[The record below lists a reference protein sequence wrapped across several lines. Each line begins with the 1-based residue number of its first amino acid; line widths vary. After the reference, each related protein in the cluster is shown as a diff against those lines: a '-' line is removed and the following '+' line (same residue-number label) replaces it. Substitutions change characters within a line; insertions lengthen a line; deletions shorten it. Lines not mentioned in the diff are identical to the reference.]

1 MGGKFDKEFIDKKG
15 KRMDGRA
22 PNELRPLKIEAG
34 VLEEADGSCYLE
46 WGNNKI
52 YCGVFGPIECH
63 PRHKQKQDRA
73 IIQARYNMA
82 PFSVDDRKRPGL
94 DRRSTEIGLLISE
107 ALERVVMVEK
117 YPKAAIRVDIQVVE
131 AHAGTRCAALTA
143 ASVALADAGIP
154 MKDLVPSCA
163 TGKVGGKIVLDLNKE
178 EDNFGEADL
187 PLAVLPSTQEVVL
200 MQMDGELTPEEFEE
214 AFDMAIKGC
223 EQVYE
228 IQRDALK
235 RRYGGE
241 H

>member
-34 VLEEADGSCYLE
+34 VLDEADGSCYLE
-46 WGNNKI
+46 WGNNKV

-117 YPKAAIRVDIQVVE
+117 YPKAAIRVDIQVIE

-143 ASVALADAGIP
+143 ASVAVITT
-154 MKDLVPSCA
+154 M
-163 TGKVGGKIVLDLNKE
+163 IN
-178 EDNFGEADL
+178 
-187 PLAVLPSTQEVVL
+187 
-200 MQMDGELTPEEFEE
+200 
-214 AFDMAIKGC
+214 
-223 EQVYE
+223 
-228 IQRDALK
+228 
-235 RRYGGE
+235 
-241 H
+241 

>member
-34 VLEEADGSCYLE
+34 VLDEADGSSYLE
-46 WGNNKI
+46 WGNNKV

-63 PRHKQKQDRA
+63 PRHKQKPDRA

-143 ASVALADAGIP
+143 ASVAVADAGIP

-163 TGKVGGKIVLDLNKE
+163 TGKVDGKVVLDLNKE

-187 PLAVLPSTQEVVL
+187 PLAVLPSTEEVVL

-214 AFDMAIKGC
+214 AFNMAIDGC
-223 EQVYE
+223 KQVYE

-235 RRYGGE
+235 RKYGGK
-241 H
+241 

>member
-15 KRMDGRA
+15 KRMDGRD

-34 VLEEADGSCYLE
+34 VLDEADGSSYLE
-46 WGNNKI
+46 WGNNKV

-63 PRHKQKQDRA
+63 PRHKQKPDRA

-143 ASVALADAGIP
+143 ASVAVADAGIP

-163 TGKVGGKIVLDLNKE
+163 TGKVDGKVVLDLNKE

-187 PLAVLPSTQEVVL
+187 PLAVLPSTEEVVL
-200 MQMDGELTPEEFEE
+200 MQMDGELTPEEFDE
-214 AFDMAIKGC
+214 AFDMAIDGC
-223 EQVYE
+223 KQVYE

-235 RRYGGE
+235 RKYGGK
-241 H
+241 

>member
-15 KRMDGRA
+15 KRIDGRK
-22 PNELRPLKIEAG
+22 PNELRNLKIEAG
-34 VLEEADGSCYLE
+34 VLDEADGSSYLE

-63 PRHKQKQDRA
+63 PRHKQKPDRA

-94 DRRSTEIGLLISE
+94 DRRSMEISLLISE

-143 ASVALADAGIP
+143 ASVAVADAGIP
-154 MKDLVPSCA
+154 MKDLIPSCA
-163 TGKVGGKIVLDLNKE
+163 TGRIDGKVVLDLNKE

-187 PLAVLPSTQEVVL
+187 PVAVLPSTEEVVL
-200 MQMDGELTPEEFEE
+200 MQMDGELTPDEFEE
-214 AFDMAIKGC
+214 AFDMAIDGC
-223 EQVYE
+223 KQVYE

-235 RRYGGE
+235 RKYGGK
-241 H
+241 

>member
-1 MGGKFDKEFIDKKG
+1 
-15 KRMDGRA
+15 MDGRD

-34 VLEEADGSCYLE
+34 VLDEADGSSYLE
-46 WGNNKI
+46 WGNNKV

-63 PRHKQKQDRA
+63 PRHKQKPDRA

-143 ASVALADAGIP
+143 ASVAVADAGIP

-163 TGKVGGKIVLDLNKE
+163 TGKVDGKVVLDLNKE

-187 PLAVLPSTQEVVL
+187 PLAVLPATEEVVL
-200 MQMDGELTPEEFEE
+200 MQMDGELTPDEFEE
-214 AFDMAIKGC
+214 AFNMAIEGC
-223 EQVYE
+223 KQVYE
-228 IQRDALK
+228 VQRNALK
-235 RRYGGE
+235 NRYGGK
-241 H
+241 

>member
-34 VLEEADGSCYLE
+34 VLDEADGSSYLE
-46 WGNNKI
+46 WGNNKV

-63 PRHKQKQDRA
+63 PRHKQKPDRA

-143 ASVALADAGIP
+143 ASVAVADAGIP

-163 TGKVGGKIVLDLNKE
+163 TGKVDGKVVLDLNKE

-187 PLAVLPSTQEVVL
+187 PLAVLPATEEVVL
-200 MQMDGELTPEEFEE
+200 MQMDGELTPDEFEE
-214 AFDMAIKGC
+214 AFNMAIEGC
-223 EQVYE
+223 KQVYE
-228 IQRDALK
+228 VQRNALK
-235 RRYGGE
+235 NRYGGK
-241 H
+241 

>member
-34 VLEEADGSCYLE
+34 VLDEADGSCYLE
-46 WGNNKI
+46 WGNNKV

-63 PRHKQKQDRA
+63 PRHKQKPDRA

-143 ASVALADAGIP
+143 ASVAVADAGIP

-163 TGKVGGKIVLDLNKE
+163 TGKVDGKIVLDLNKE

-187 PLAVLPSTQEVVL
+187 PLAVLPATEEVVL
-200 MQMDGELTPEEFEE
+200 MQMDGELTPDEFEE
-214 AFDMAIKGC
+214 AFNMAIEGC
-223 EQVYE
+223 KQVYE
-228 IQRDALK
+228 VQRNALK
-235 RRYGGE
+235 NRYGGK
-241 H
+241 

>member
-15 KRMDGRA
+15 KRIDGRK
-22 PNELRPLKIEAG
+22 PNELRHLKIEAG
-34 VLEEADGSCYLE
+34 VLDEADGSSYLE

-63 PRHKQKQDRA
+63 PRHKQKPDRA

-94 DRRSTEIGLLISE
+94 DRRSMEISLLISE

-143 ASVALADAGIP
+143 ASVAVADAGIP
-154 MKDLVPSCA
+154 MKDLIPSCA
-163 TGKVGGKIVLDLNKE
+163 TGRIDGKVVLDLNKE

-187 PLAVLPSTQEVVL
+187 PVAVIPSTEEVVL
-200 MQMDGELTPEEFEE
+200 MQMDGELTPDEFEE
-214 AFDMAIKGC
+214 AFNMAIDGC
-223 EQVYE
+223 KQVYE

-235 RRYGGE
+235 RKYGGK
-241 H
+241 

>member
-34 VLEEADGSCYLE
+34 VLDEADGSCYLE
-46 WGNNKI
+46 WGNNKV

-63 PRHKQKQDRA
+63 PRHKQKPDRA

-107 ALERVVMVEK
+107 AHERVVMVEK

-143 ASVALADAGIP
+143 ASVAVADAGIP

-163 TGKVGGKIVLDLNKE
+163 TGKVDGKIVLDLNKE

-187 PLAVLPSTQEVVL
+187 PLAVLPATEEVVL
-200 MQMDGELTPEEFEE
+200 MQMDGELTPDEFEE
-214 AFDMAIKGC
+214 AFNMAIEGC
-223 EQVYE
+223 KQVYK
-228 IQRDALK
+228 IQREALK
-235 RRYGGE
+235 NRYGGK
-241 H
+241 

>member
-15 KRMDGRA
+15 KRIDGRK
-22 PNELRPLKIEAG
+22 PNELRHLKIEAG
-34 VLEEADGSCYLE
+34 VLDEADGSSYLE

-63 PRHKQKQDRA
+63 PRHKQKPDRA

-94 DRRSTEIGLLISE
+94 DRRSMEISLLISE

-131 AHAGTRCAALTA
+131 AHAGTRCAALPA
-143 ASVALADAGIP
+143 ASVAVADAGIP
-154 MKDLVPSCA
+154 MKDLIPSCA
-163 TGKVGGKIVLDLNKE
+163 TGRIDGKVVLDLNKE

-187 PLAVLPSTQEVVL
+187 PVAVIPSTEEVVL
-200 MQMDGELTPEEFEE
+200 MQMDGELTPDEFEE
-214 AFDMAIKGC
+214 AFNMAIDGC
-223 EQVYE
+223 KQVYE

-235 RRYGGE
+235 RKYGGK
-241 H
+241 

>member
-34 VLEEADGSCYLE
+34 VLDEADGSCYLE
-46 WGNNKI
+46 WGNNKV

-63 PRHKQKQDRA
+63 PRH
-73 IIQARYNMA
+73 
-82 PFSVDDRKRPGL
+82 RKRPGL

-143 ASVALADAGIP
+143 ASVAVADAGIP

-163 TGKVGGKIVLDLNKE
+163 TGKVDGKVVLDLNKE

-187 PLAVLPSTQEVVL
+187 PLAVLPATEEVVL
-200 MQMDGELTPEEFEE
+200 MQMDGELTPDEFEE
-214 AFDMAIKGC
+214 AFNMAIEGC
-223 EQVYE
+223 KQVYE
-228 IQRDALK
+228 VQRNALK
-235 RRYGGE
+235 NRYGGK
-241 H
+241 

>member
-22 PNELRPLKIEAG
+22 PNEVRPLKIEAG
-34 VLEEADGSCYLE
+34 VLDEADGSSYLE
-46 WGNNKI
+46 WGNNKV

-63 PRHKQKQDRA
+63 PRHKQKPDRA

-143 ASVALADAGIP
+143 ASVAVADAGIP

-163 TGKVGGKIVLDLNKE
+163 TGKVDGKVVLDLNKE

-187 PLAVLPSTQEVVL
+187 PLAVLPATEEVVL
-200 MQMDGELTPEEFEE
+200 MQMDGELTPDEFEE
-214 AFDMAIKGC
+214 AFNMAIEGC
-223 EQVYE
+223 KQVYE
-228 IQRDALK
+228 VQRNALK
-235 RRYGGE
+235 NRYGGK
-241 H
+241 

>member
-34 VLEEADGSCYLE
+34 VLDEADGSSYLE
-46 WGNNKI
+46 WGNNKV

-63 PRHKQKQDRA
+63 PRHKQKPDRA

-143 ASVALADAGIP
+143 ASVAVADAGIP

-163 TGKVGGKIVLDLNKE
+163 TGKVDGKVVLDLNKE

-187 PLAVLPSTQEVVL
+187 PLAVLPSTEEVVL

-214 AFDMAIKGC
+214 AFDMAIEGC
-223 EQVYE
+223 KQVYE

-235 RRYGGE
+235 RKYGGK
-241 H
+241 

>member
-46 WGNNKI
+46 WGNNKV

-117 YPKAAIRVDIQVVE
+117 YPKAAIRVDIQVIE

-143 ASVALADAGIP
+143 ASVAVADAGIP

-163 TGKVGGKIVLDLNKE
+163 TGKIGGKVVLDLNKE

-187 PLAVLPSTQEVVL
+187 PLAVLPSTEEVVL
-200 MQMDGELTPEEFEE
+200 MQMDGELTPDEFEE
-214 AFDMAIKGC
+214 AFNMAIEGC
-223 EQVYE
+223 KQVYE

-235 RRYGGE
+235 RRYGGK
-241 H
+241 

>member
-15 KRMDGRA
+15 KRMDGRD

-34 VLEEADGSCYLE
+34 VLDEADGSSYLE
-46 WGNNKI
+46 WGNNKV

-63 PRHKQKQDRA
+63 PRHKQKPDRA

-143 ASVALADAGIP
+143 ASVAVADAGIP

-163 TGKVGGKIVLDLNKE
+163 TGKVDGKVVLDLNKE

-187 PLAVLPSTQEVVL
+187 PLAVLPATEEVVL
-200 MQMDGELTPEEFEE
+200 MQMDGELTPDEFEE
-214 AFDMAIKGC
+214 AFNMAIEGC
-223 EQVYE
+223 KQVYE
-228 IQRDALK
+228 VQRNALK
-235 RRYGGE
+235 NRYGGK
-241 H
+241 

>member
-34 VLEEADGSCYLE
+34 VLDEADGSCYLE
-46 WGNNKI
+46 WGNNKV

-63 PRHKQKQDRA
+63 PRHKQKPDRA

-143 ASVALADAGIP
+143 ASVAVADAGIP

-163 TGKVGGKIVLDLNKE
+163 TGKVDGKVVLDLNKE

-187 PLAVLPSTQEVVL
+187 PLAVLPATEEVVL
-200 MQMDGELTPEEFEE
+200 MQMD
-214 AFDMAIKGC
+214 
-223 EQVYE
+223 
-228 IQRDALK
+228 
-235 RRYGGE
+235 
-241 H
+241 

>member
-34 VLEEADGSCYLE
+34 VLDEADGSCYLE
-46 WGNNKI
+46 WGNNKV

-63 PRHKQKQDRA
+63 PRHKQKPDRA

-143 ASVALADAGIP
+143 ASVAVADAGIP

-163 TGKVGGKIVLDLNKE
+163 TGKVDGKVVLDLNKE

-187 PLAVLPSTQEVVL
+187 PLAVLPATEEVVL
-200 MQMDGELTPEEFEE
+200 MQMDGELTPDEFEE
-214 AFDMAIKGC
+214 AFNMAIEGC
-223 EQVYE
+223 KQVYE
-228 IQRDALK
+228 VQRNALK
-235 RRYGGE
+235 NRYGGK
-241 H
+241 

>member
-34 VLEEADGSCYLE
+34 VLDEADGSCYLE
-46 WGNNKI
+46 WGNNKV

-117 YPKAAIRVDIQVVE
+117 YPKAAIRVDIQVIE

-143 ASVALADAGIP
+143 ASVAVADAGIP

-163 TGKVGGKIVLDLNKE
+163 TGKIGGKVVLDLNKE

-187 PLAVLPSTQEVVL
+187 PLAVLPSTEEVVL
-200 MQMDGELTPEEFEE
+200 MQMDGELTPDEFEE
-214 AFDMAIKGC
+214 AFNMAIEGC
-223 EQVYE
+223 KQVYE

-235 RRYGGE
+235 RRYGGK
-241 H
+241 

>member
-1 MGGKFDKEFIDKKG
+1 
-15 KRMDGRA
+15 MDGRA

-34 VLEEADGSCYLE
+34 VLDEADGSSYLE
-46 WGNNKI
+46 WGNNKV

-63 PRHKQKQDRA
+63 PRHKQKPDRA

-143 ASVALADAGIP
+143 ASVAVADAGIP

-163 TGKVGGKIVLDLNKE
+163 TGKVDGKVVLDLNKE

-187 PLAVLPSTQEVVL
+187 PLAVLPATEEVVL
-200 MQMDGELTPEEFEE
+200 MQMDGELSPEEFEE
-214 AFDMAIKGC
+214 AFDMAIEGC
-223 EQVYE
+223 KQVYE
-228 IQRDALK
+228 IQRNALK
-235 RRYGGE
+235 NRYGGK
-241 H
+241 